1 MVVKNNLIGISGK
14 IGAGKDL
21 MYYILNY
28 LAVEKDWDDFDHF
41 MSESIV
47 NENIFKNKKFAG
59 KLKDI
64 VSTLI
69 GCDKEQ
75 LEHRDYKE
83 KELGEEW
90 WQYGLIRENTRK
102 PILYPSKKGDIEKQ
116 LKVFNNAKMYI
127 NKLTP
132 RKLLQLLGTEC
143 GRQIIHPNIWVNAL
157 FANYKGVE
165 RLMDRG
171 ENRSYYEEDY
181 PNWIITDVRFPNEVE
196 AIENNGGI
204 VIRIDRKSVSYGTE
218 FTIEH
223 DSETVLDDY
232 EFDYVIKNNGSIDDL
247 IEEVK
252 KLKLI

>member
-41 MSESIV
+41 MSESMV

-64 VSTLI
+64 VSMLI

-75 LEHRDYKE
+75 LEHKDYKE

-90 WQYGLIRENTRK
+90 WIIKKPGIDMFIPYTEDDWAAHGDFESDLI
-102 PILYPSKKGDIEKQ
+102 
-116 LKVFNNAKMYI
+116 M
-127 NKLTP
+127 LTP
-132 RKLLQLLGTEC
+132 RKLLQLLGTEV
-143 GRQIIHPNIWVNAL
+143 GRQIIHPSIWVNAL
-157 FANYKGVE
+157 FADYKGVE
-165 RLMDRG
+165 RLMNRG

-232 EFDYVIKNNGSIDDL
+232 EFDYVIKNNGSINDL
-247 IEEVK
+247 LEEVK